1 MEFKHISVLY
11 NETLDALNID
21 PEGIYVDCTAGG
33 GGHSAGIAERLTS
46 GKLISID
53 QDPEAVETLNK
64 RFENNDKVTVVHS
77 NFEDID
83 AVLDSMDI
91 HGSCVDGIL
100 ADLGVSSYQ
109 LDNGS
114 RGFSFH
120 QDAPLDMRMS
130 SEGMSAADIVNTYSQ
145 EELKDI
151 LYKYGDEKF
160 APAIVRNILRAR
172 EKKPIETTL
181 ELAEIVS
188 LSYPSKAR
196 RDGHPARKTFQALRI
211 EVNGEIEKLEKS
223 LDIMFDRLSIGGR
236 LAIITFH
243 SLEDRVVKTHFKK
256 YCEGCICPPDFPV
269 CVCGR
274 VPRGKIPFKPV
285 LPGYEEI
292 ENNPRS
298 RSAKLRVIEKINP

>member
-11 NETLDALNID
+11 NETIDALNID

-109 LDNGS
+109 LDNGN

-130 SEGMSAADIVNTYSQ
+130 SKGMSAADIVNNYSQ

-160 APAIVRNILRAR
+160 APAIVRNIIRAR
-172 EKKPIETTL
+172 EKKAIETTI
-181 ELAEIVS
+181 ELADIVS
-188 LSYPSKAR
+188 SSYPAKAR

-223 LDIMFDRLSIGGR
+223 IDIMFDRLSIGGR
-236 LAIITFH
+236 LAVITFH

-256 YCEGCICPPDFPV
+256 YCEGCICPPEFPV

-285 LPGYEEI
+285 LPGREEI
-292 ENNPRS
+292 DNNPRS

>member
-11 NETLDALNID
+11 NESLDALNIKPD
-21 PEGIYVDCTAGG
+21 GLYVDCTAGG

-46 GKLISID
+46 GRLISID
-53 QDPEAVETLNK
+53 QDPDAIKTLK
-64 RFENNDKVTVVHS
+64 DRFKNNDKVTVVQD
-77 NFEDID
+77 NFVNLN
-83 AVLDSMDI
+83 AVLDSMDKYD
-91 HGSCVDGIL
+91 SCVDGIL

-109 LDNGS
+109 LDNGD

-120 QDAPLDMRMS
+120 RDAPLDMRMS
-130 SEGMSAADIVNTYSQ
+130 AHGKSAYDVVNTYSCQ
-145 EELKDI
+145 EIQNI

-160 APAIVRNILRAR
+160 APAIAKNIVRAR
-172 EKKPIETTL
+172 EKAPINTTL
-181 ELAEIVS
+181 ELADIVCE
-188 LSYPSKAR
+188 SYPAKAR

-211 EVNGEIEKLEKS
+211 EVNGELEKLEKAV
-223 LDIMFDRLSIGGR
+223 DIMFERLNVGGR

-243 SLEDRVVKTHFKK
+243 SLEDRIVKNHFRSF
-256 YCEGCICPPDFPV
+256 CEGCICPPDFPV

-274 VPRGKIPFKPV
+274 VPRGKIPFRPV
-285 LPGYEEI
+285 LPEKEEI

>member
-11 NETLDALNID
+11 NESLNALNID

-33 GGHSAGIAERLTS
+33 GGHSAGIAERLTT
-46 GKLISID
+46 GRLIAID

-91 HGSCVDGIL
+91 HGSSVDGIL

>member
-11 NETLDALNID
+11 NESLNALNID

-33 GGHSAGIAERLTS
+33 GGHSAGIAERLTT
-46 GKLISID
+46 GRLIAID

-64 RFENNDKVTVVHS
+64 RFKNNDKVTVVHS
-77 NFEDID
+77 NFADLD

-91 HGSCVDGIL
+91 HGSSVDGIL

>member
-109 LDNGS
+109 LDNGN

-130 SEGMSAADIVNTYSQ
+130 SKGMSAADIVNNYSQ

-160 APAIVRNILRAR
+160 APAIVRNIIRAR
-172 EKKPIETTL
+172 EKKAIETTI
-181 ELAEIVS
+181 ELADIVS
-188 LSYPSKAR
+188 SSYPAKAR

-223 LDIMFDRLSIGGR
+223 IDIMFDRLSIGGR
-236 LAIITFH
+236 LAVITFH

-256 YCEGCICPPDFPV
+256 YCEGCICPPEFPV

-285 LPGYEEI
+285 LPGREEI

>member
-11 NETLDALNID
+11 NETLDALNIRPD
-21 PEGIYVDCTAGG
+21 GLYIDCTAGG
-33 GGHSAGIAERLTS
+33 GGHSAGIAERLDT
-46 GKLISID
+46 GRLIAID
-53 QDPEAVETLNK
+53 QDPDAISNLNK
-64 RFENNDKVTVVHS
+64 RFENNKKVTVVHE
-77 NFEDID
+77 NFADLEAI
-83 AVLDSMDI
+83 LLSMDI
-91 HGSCVDGIL
+91 QGSCVNGIL

-120 QDAPLDMRMS
+120 KDAPLDMRMS
-130 SEGMSAADIVNTYSQ
+130 AQGVSAGDLVNNLSQ
-145 EELKDI
+145 QELQTI

-160 APAIVRNILRAR
+160 APAIARNIVKER

-181 ELAEIVS
+181 ELAEIIAN
-188 LSYPSKAR
+188 SYPAKAR

-211 EVNGEIEKLEKS
+211 EVNGELEKLEKAI
-223 LDIMFDRLSIGGR
+223 DIMFDSLDIGGR

-243 SLEDRVVKTHFKK
+243 SLEDRIVKTHFKSF
-256 YCEGCICPPDFPV
+256 CEGCICPPDFPV

-285 LPGYEEI
+285 LPGKEEL

>member
-64 RFENNDKVTVVHS
+64 RFENNDRVTVVHS

>member
-1 MEFKHISVLY
+1 MDFKHISVLY
-11 NETLDALNID
+11 NESLNALNID

-33 GGHSAGIAERLTS
+33 GGHSAGIAERLTT
-46 GKLISID
+46 GRLISID

-64 RFENNDKVTVVHS
+64 RFKNNDKVTVVHS
-77 NFEDID
+77 NFADLD

-130 SEGMSAADIVNTYSQ
+130 SEGASAADLVNNCSQ
-145 EELKDI
+145 EELKNI

-160 APAIVRNILRAR
+160 APAIVRNIIRAR

-188 LSYPSKAR
+188 SSYPAKAR

-211 EVNGEIEKLEKS
+211 EVNGEIDKLEKS
-223 LDIMFDRLSIGGR
+223 LDVMFDRLDIGGR

-256 YCEGCICPPDFPV
+256 YCEGCICPPEFPV

-274 VPRGKIPFKPV
+274 VPRGRIPFKPV
-285 LPGYEEI
+285 LPGNEEI

-298 RSAKLRVIEKINP
+298 RSAKLRVIEKINL